1 MSRSSCSRS
10 VTTKKLNQ
18 INTTTGNAPK
28 KCQKNPNGTKATQS
42 MKSLK
47 QRVDS
52 FQQDK
57 LSDFELLLLEMI
69 NELIDRLKDENM
81 DD

>member
-1 MSRSSCSRS
+1 
-10 VTTKKLNQ
+10 
-18 INTTTGNAPK
+18 
-28 KCQKNPNGTKATQS
+28 

>member
-1 MSRSSCSRS
+1 
-10 VTTKKLNQ
+10 
-18 INTTTGNAPK
+18 
-28 KCQKNPNGTKATQS
+28 

-69 NELIDRLKDENM
+69 DELIDRLKDENM

>member
-1 MSRSSCSRS
+1 
-10 VTTKKLNQ
+10 
-18 INTTTGNAPK
+18 
-28 KCQKNPNGTKATQS
+28 

-47 QRVDS
+47 QRVDR

>member
-1 MSRSSCSRS
+1 
-10 VTTKKLNQ
+10 
-18 INTTTGNAPK
+18 
-28 KCQKNPNGTKATQS
+28 

-52 FQQDK
+52 FQQDM

>member
-1 MSRSSCSRS
+1 
-10 VTTKKLNQ
+10 
-18 INTTTGNAPK
+18 
-28 KCQKNPNGTKATQS
+28 

-52 FQQDK
+52 FQQNK

-69 NELIDRLKDENM
+69 DELIDRLKDENM